1 MRLEHSR
8 ALRPSR
14 GQSLLLAATAL
25 LILTVALAA
34 CGGSGGTGGTVTH
47 PTGKADVVLRIE
59 TGGGFVTVE
68 YNLTQ
73 LPSLTIYGDGTV
85 LVTGPMIEI
94 YPQPAMPNLQQA
106 TISQDD
112 IDKIL
117 AAAKKAGLFANGV
130 DYGQPSITDVG
141 TTTITINADGQTYT
155 SDIYALG
162 IEEVLKGGTSY
173 GLTAPQAEAR
183 TAVSQFTIETGDLDT
198 FLGTTLA
205 WAPYE
210 FSSLSVFSRANDPAN
225 PAYDTSG
232 VQPNRLDWPLGDI
245 ATTGEAVQP
254 DGYRRVVVTGSDLTQ
269 LEPLLDQATQITLW
283 KSADREYYLYF
294 RPLLPDE
301 NAK

>member
-1 MRLEHSR
+1 MRLEHSP
-8 ALRPSR
+8 ALRPSK

-25 LILTVALAA
+25 LLLPVALAA
-34 CGGSGGTGGTVTH
+34 CGGSGGTVTH
-47 PTGKADVVLRIE
+47 PTGRADVVLRIE
-59 TGGGFVTVE
+59 TGGGFVPVE

-73 LPSLTIYGDGTV
+73 LPGLTIYGDGTV

-94 YPQPAMPNLQQA
+94 YPQPAMPNLQKA
-106 TISQDD
+106 TISQGD

-155 SDIYALG
+155 SNIYALG
-162 IEEVLKGGTSY
+162 MEEVLKGGTSY
-173 GLTAPQAEAR
+173 GLTVQQAEAR
-183 TAVSQFTIETGDLDT
+183 AVVSQFTIETGDLDT
-198 FLGTTLA
+198 FLKTTLA
-205 WAPYE
+205 WAQYE
-210 FSSLSVFSRANDPAN
+210 FASLAVFSRANDPAN
-225 PAYDTSG
+225 PAYDTDG
-232 VQPNRLDWPLGDI
+232 VQPNHLDWPLGDI

-254 DGYRRVVVTGSDLTQ
+254 EGYRRVVVTGSDLAQ
-269 LEPLLDQATQITLW
+269 LQPLLGQATQITLW

-301 NAK
+301 SAK